1 MLHSPAQDGRCLSP
15 NKSKESVLMEFLNT
29 VVNGLNGL
37 VWGPPMLI
45 LILGTGLFLML
56 GLKFMPLVKIVPAF
70 GLLWQG
76 RKKGDEASGEISPF
90 QALMTCL
97 AATVGTGN
105 IAGVATAIFL
115 GGPGA
120 VFWMWCTA
128 LVGMATKYCE
138 VVLAVHYREKDERGE
153 HVGGPMYAIKN
164 GLGRKWA
171 WMGGAFALFGGLAGF
186 GIGNMVQVNSM
197 ADALSVSFGVP
208 DWVTGV
214 VTMVVTGLVI
224 LGGIKRIGKVAAALV
239 PAMCF
244 GYIIAALIVLFLNA
258 EAIPAAFALI
268 FEHAFSPAAATGGFA
283 GAAVMA
289 AIRFGVARGIFSNE
303 AGLGTAGIA
312 QAAGTTTSSVRSG
325 LIGMLGTFIDT
336 IIVCSMTALVIL
348 TTGAWT
354 SGASGAAL
362 SSAAFESALPGVGQY
377 LLALALMV
385 FSYTTILGW
394 SYFGERCWEYL
405 VGTKAILPFR
415 ILWVV
420 AIPFGAIAQ
429 LDFAWLVADTLN
441 GLMAIPNLVA
451 LVLLSPVVV
460 KLTREYFAKSKA
472 EAALPAN
479 S

>member
-1 MLHSPAQDGRCLSP
+1 
-15 NKSKESVLMEFLNT
+15 MEFLQT
-29 VVNGLNGL
+29 LVNDTNAL
-37 VWGPPMLI
+37 VWGVPMLV
-45 LILGTGLFLML
+45 LILGTGLFLMIY
-56 GLKFMPLVKIVPAF
+56 LKFMPWLNIPTGFA
-70 GLLWQG
+70 LLWKG
-76 RKKGDEASGEISPF
+76 RHKGDDESGEISPF

-138 VVLAVHYREKDERGE
+138 VVLAVHYREKDDRGE

-164 GLGRKWA
+164 GLGSRWV

-197 ADALSVSFGVP
+197 ADALHGSFGIP

-214 VTMVVTGLVI
+214 ATMVVTGLVI
-224 LGGIKRIGKVAAALV
+224 LGGIRRIGQVAEMLV
-239 PAMCF
+239 PFMCV
-244 GYIIAALIVLFLNA
+244 GYVVASLIVLVINYQ
-258 EAIPAAFALI
+258 AIPGAFALI

-336 IIVCSMTALVIL
+336 LIVCSMTALVIL
-348 TTGAWT
+348 TTGVWT
-354 SGASGAAL
+354 SGVSGAEL
-362 SSAAFESALPGVGQY
+362 SSAAFEAALPGVGQY
-377 LLALALMV
+377 VLALSLVV

-394 SYFGERCWEYL
+394 SYYGERCWEYL
-405 VGTKAILPFR
+405 VGTKSILPFR
-415 ILWVV
+415 LLWVV
-420 AIPFGAIAQ
+420 AIPFGAVAQ

-441 GLMAIPNLVA
+441 GLMAIPNLIS
-451 LVLLSPVVV
+451 LLLLSPVVV
-460 KLTREYFAKSKA
+460 KLTREYFARR
-472 EAALPAN
+472 
-479 S
+479 

>member
-1 MLHSPAQDGRCLSP
+1 M
-15 NKSKESVLMEFLNT
+15 ESLNNL
-29 VVNGLNGL
+29 VNGLNGL
-37 VWGPPMLI
+37 VWGPPMLV

-56 GLKFMPLVKIVPAF
+56 SLKFMPLARIVSAF
-70 GLLWQG
+70 RLLWQG
-76 RKKGDEASGEISPF
+76 RKKDDDGSGEISPF

-120 VFWMWCTA
+120 IFWMWCTA

-164 GLGRKWA
+164 GLGKKWA

-197 ADALSVSFGVP
+197 ADALSGSFGVP

-214 VTMVVTGLVI
+214 VTMVVTGVVI
-224 LGGIKRIGKVAAALV
+224 LGGIKRIGKVAEALV
-239 PAMCF
+239 PAMCV
-244 GYIIAALIVLFLNA
+244 GYIIAALSVLALNF
-258 EAIPAAFALI
+258 EAIPGAFALI
-268 FEHAFSPAAATGGFA
+268 FEHAFNPAAATGGFA

-312 QAAGTTTSSVRSG
+312 QAAGTTHSSVRSG

-336 IIVCSMTALVIL
+336 ILVCSMTALVIL
-348 TTGAWT
+348 TTGVWT

-362 SSAAFESALPGVGQY
+362 SSAAFEAALPGVGQY

-394 SYFGERCWEYL
+394 SYYGERCWEYL

-415 ILWVV
+415 ILWVL

-441 GLMAIPNLVA
+441 GLMAIPNLIA
-451 LVLLSPVVV
+451 LILLSPVVV
-460 KLTREYFAKSKA
+460 KLTREYFAK
-472 EAALPAN
+472 PASARGGVPQSN
-479 S
+479 